1 MSEENQTT
9 PDQSTA
15 ENPGAPTE
23 AEIKTAL
30 KAKADLLGIK
40 YPNNITIDTLRAK
53 IAEAQAEEEKPAV
66 NEGAV
71 ESSFTSIRAKQRAE
85 QMRLVR
91 LRIANMNP
99 DKADLPG
106 EIITVRT
113 KYLGIVKKFIPFGE
127 ATENGYH
134 VPYILYEYM
143 KTRKFLQKKTKQ
155 NRQTGQ
161 ISVSTNWVP
170 EFSIEVLDPLTKD
183 ELQKLAAQQAAAA
196 GLAAN

>member
-183 ELQKLAAQQAAAA
+183 ELQKLVAQQAAAA